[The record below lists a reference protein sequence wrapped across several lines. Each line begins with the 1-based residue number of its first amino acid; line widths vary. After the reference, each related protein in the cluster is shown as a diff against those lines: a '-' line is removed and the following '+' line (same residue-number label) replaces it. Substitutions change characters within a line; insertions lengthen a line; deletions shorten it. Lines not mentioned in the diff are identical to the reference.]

1 MSPYR
6 SVCGDRP
13 LGSQNQH
20 ARWKRSERARHLAA
34 FKGSFTKHPRRRQYV
49 LSSLFLTLCGCWL
62 LLLKGLKLCVLSP
75 HPSPLPHR
83 LNIFQNNSFNLD
95 RIPENLICPGI
106 FPRTTAPLRRS
117 IQTNTSCECQCFWQQ
132 NPSRLE
138 ILWLSCGDLLEA
150 PGTFC
155 YLHSTL

>member
-1 MSPYR
+1 MPPYLR
-6 SVCGDRP
+6 VCAGRL
-13 LGSQNQH
+13 LGTQNQH
-20 ARWKRSERARHLAA
+20 AHRKWRERERDLAPFMA
-34 FKGSFTKHPRRRQYV
+34 SFTKHPRRRNYI
-49 LSSLFLTLCGCWL
+49 LSSLLLTLCGCWL
-62 LLLKGLKLCVLSP
+62 LLLKGLKLCML
-75 HPSPLPHR
+75 LPPR

-95 RIPENLICPGI
+95 SIPENLICPGI

-117 IQTNTSCECQCFWQQ
+117 IQTNASCKCQCFWQQ
-132 NPSRLE
+132 NLSQLE

>member
-1 MSPYR
+1 MSPYLI
-6 SVCGDRP
+6 VCWDRL

-20 ARWKRSERARHLAA
+20 ARWKWSKKEWHLAA
-34 FKGSFTKHPRRRQYV
+34 FKASFTKHPRRRKHI
-49 LSSLFLTLCGCWL
+49 LSSLFVTLCGCWL
-62 LLLKGLKLCVLSP
+62 LLLKGLKLCMLP
-75 HPSPLPHR
+75 PHR
-83 LNIFQNNSFNLD
+83 PNIFQNNSFNLD

-117 IQTNTSCECQCFWQQ
+117 IQTNTSCKCQCFWQQ
-132 NPSRLE
+132 NLSQLE